1 MSSNQAPRV
10 GQPQEDGTAGTG
22 TVAETASLAR
32 GTRLLE
38 SAEGVDL
45 TLIRWS
51 LSLTPVERLGALQSS
66 VRSLLELKRESRRT

>member
-1 MSSNQAPRV
+1 MSTNQAPRAR
-10 GQPQEDGTAGTG
+10 QPQAEGTAEAGT
-22 TVAETASLAR
+22 TPETASPVR
-32 GTRLLE
+32 ETRLLE

-51 LSLTPVERLGALQSS
+51 LSLTPIERLGALESS